1 MALTAKQEAFCL
13 AFVESGVAIDAYRK
27 AGYSPGM
34 ADKTAI
40 EAASRLL
47 KNSNVLARIAALRA
61 PAAEAVVM
69 TVAAHLEDL
78 KALRDA
84 AMGEG
89 KFAAAVAAEVARGKV
104 SGFYVEKVAVTGAN
118 GGPVQNV
125 SMTSEE
131 FKAIAKEVSS
141 EV

>member
-1 MALTAKQEAFCL
+1 MALTSKQEAFCL
-13 AFVESGVAIDAYRK
+13 AFVECGVAIDAYRK

-47 KNSNVLARIAALRA
+47 KNSNVLARIVALRA
-61 PAAEAVVM
+61 PAAEAAAM
-69 TVAAHLEDL
+69 TVTAHLEDL

-84 AMGEG
+84 AKGEG
-89 KFAAAVAAEVARGKV
+89 KFSAAVAAEVARGKV
-104 SGFYVEKVAVTGAN
+104 SGFYVEKVAVTGPN
-118 GGPVQNV
+118 GGPMQNV
-125 SMTSEE
+125 SMTANE
-131 FKAIAKEVSS
+131 FKAIAKEISS